1 MCRSSL
7 VAVVV
12 LAALCSSPLL
22 AAESIVLFVERGPGD
37 EELTLSWT
45 GGMPPYH
52 VYRSVD
58 PALVVDDANLLGET
72 ADTSWIDAPPDAP
85 LHAYVVRSDA
95 CAGVGDL
102 VVAELM
108 IDPDALSDSR
118 GEWIEVYNPTESD
131 VDLVG
136 WTLRDASSTHL
147 IDDDAPVIVPAGG
160 YAVLALDAVELAACG
175 ITADYDYASVT
186 LNNSGDTV
194 ALESCGVVVDEIV
207 YGSEFSER
215 GRAMG
220 VDPASLDAAAND
232 DLTAWCPATSVMT
245 CGDRGTPALENE
257 PCP

>member
-1 MCRSSL
+1 MCRCLL
-7 VAVVV
+7 VVSV
-12 LAALCSSPLL
+12 ALIVCCSPPLL
-22 AAESIVLFVERGPGD
+22 AAESIALFVERGPGD
-37 EELTLSWT
+37 DEITLSWT
-45 GGMPPYH
+45 GGAPPYR

-58 PALVVDDANLLGET
+58 PSLVVDDSNQLGET
-72 ADTSWIDAPPDAP
+72 SEKSWVDAPPDAP

-95 CAGVGDL
+95 CAEVGDL
-102 VVAELM
+102 VIAELM

-118 GEWIEVYNPTESD
+118 GEWIEVFNPTASD

-160 YAVLALDAVELAACG
+160 YAVLALDAGELTACG

-194 ALESCGVVVDEIV
+194 ALESCGVVVDEVV
-207 YGSEFSER
+207 YGSGFSER
-215 GRAMG
+215 GSAMG
-220 VDPASLDAAAND
+220 VDPGALDAAAND
-232 DLTAWCPATSVMT
+232 DLASWCPATSVMT
-245 CGDRGTPALENE
+245 CGDRGTPALDNE